1 MLQFHPFD
9 AKPTL
14 LTLPSPIN
22 PNVEAICV
30 VALIE
35 HCRPQPLK
43 GELSYR

>member
-1 MLQFHPFD
+1 MLQFHPFE

-14 LTLPSPIN
+14 LTLPSPIK
-22 PNVEAICV
+22 PNVEAIII

-43 GELSYR
+43 RELSYR